1 MEAARSLGMPESLAM
16 KEIIMPQAVRLI
28 VPPLGNE
35 FIALLKDSSLL
46 AIISVHELSKNGMLY
61 VSKTFAAFPTYISV
75 ALVYLA
81 LTMGISRI
89 LSYVERRLGV
99 SDRSE

>member
-1 MEAARSLGMPESLAM
+1 MTEGQAM
-16 KEIIMPQAVRLI
+16 REVIMPQAVRLI
-28 VPPLGNE
+28 IPPLGNE

-46 AIISVHELSKNGMLY
+46 AIISVHEISKNGMLY

-75 ALVYLA
+75 AFVYLA
-81 LTMGISRI
+81 LTMGISRFLGYI
-89 LSYVERRLGV
+89 ERRLGV